1 MCEIMVSFQDET
13 ERSFGN
19 ASDNGTT
26 PQYSN
31 AVLNETHSFILS
43 TSRALSVIAG
53 RNIEPPK
60 INMVALEDDQEDA
73 RYDPKSKTLIINL
86 NALFR
91 DEEDKSTFNP
101 DLKIAVVH
109 ELIHHTTGILHK
121 NNFDW
126 RNVEENES
134 GPEILPR
141 YIIDEGSR
149 CEFVAGILSGTIST
163 KKGLRKLIEDVS
175 ELGYNEQTKEI
186 FVDLFR
192 ILKRGGNVS
201 KNLHDYIRS
210 REKELGDHLY
220 IYGMVISSIM
230 LIGNGLERNPEEA
243 VRKTINDLLVTP
255 LEDII
260 YKASGIV
267 IDGGVN
273 NAYRIIRREVLKG
286 LEEERK
292 MRDNET
298 QKERAERMERMEALQ
313 ALRKAKR
320 TKERLRDPY
329 NTANAISMLEKG
341 TLKAAFRQGV
351 GNTKGRL
358 KR

>member
-1 MCEIMVSFQDET
+1 MASLKDEG
-13 ERSFGN
+13 RVPSP
-19 ASDNGTT
+19 DN
-26 PQYSN
+26 
-31 AVLNETHSFILS
+31 VLNEDVHSHYSNSVLNEINTFILS
-43 TSRALSVIAG
+43 TVMALGDIVEQKIA
-53 RNIEPPK
+53 PSK
-60 INMVALEDDQEDA
+60 ISFVSLENNLEEDA
-73 RYDPKSKTLIINL
+73 KYDPNSKMLIINL
-86 NALFR
+86 NAIFR
-91 DEEDKSTFNP
+91 EEEDKSIFNSY
-101 DLKIAVVH
+101 LKIAISH
-109 ELIHHTTGILHK
+109 ELTHYITDVLHEK
-121 NNFDW
+121 AFEW
-126 RNVEENES
+126 RNISKNGA
-134 GPEILPR
+134 GPETLLF
-141 YIIDEGSR
+141 YISDEGAR
-149 CEFVAGILSGTIST
+149 CEFIAGLLSGSINT
-163 KKGLRKLIEDVS
+163 KKGLHKLIEDVS

-192 ILKRGGNVS
+192 ILKKGGNVN

-292 MRDNET
+292 MRDNEA